1 MSPIS
6 YSFGRNASF
15 VDLIRF
21 SKPIFIRTKTD
32 RIIHHIYRSLFTR
45 DYQVIYFWNISIKAA
60 YTAVGC
66 VFSRAEG
73 LNARL
78 GIFCTKSGLIN
89 VVAKVDLT

>member
-15 VDLIRF
+15 VDLIKF

-32 RIIHHIYRSLFTR
+32 RIIQ
-45 DYQVIYFWNISIKAA
+45 YQVIYFWNIPIKAA